1 MEKFNKGFKDYT
13 GYKTGKLTVIS
24 FDSWHYQPSGQRK
37 SKWKC
42 LCECGNEFVAFGSN
56 LAKKTH
62 TTSCGCEKKQVLDK
76 YRERLRSGE
85 WEPSKLIGKRFGR
98 LVVTSFVKW
107 VNTSES
113 RISLWDCQC
122 DCGNTIQMRRSYLV
136 TTEVPSCGCWLREFI
151 SENSKTHGM
160 SSTPTYKSWS
170 KMKERCYLESYA
182 EPEYYRD
189 RGITVCDR
197 WINSFE
203 NFLEDMGERP
213 DGMTLDRIDVNKGY
227 FKENCRWADS
237 TIQAYNSRKRSD
249 NTSGRTGVQANKKGG
264 WDAFITY
271 YKETIKLANNVSFEE
286 ACKAREDAE
295 IKYYGV
301 NKE

>member
-1 MEKFNKGFKDYT
+1 M
-13 GYKTGKLTVIS
+13 
-24 FDSWHYQPSGQRK
+24 
-37 SKWKC
+37 
-42 LCECGNEFVAFGSN
+42 
-56 LAKKTH
+56 
-62 TTSCGCEKKQVLDK
+62 
-76 YRERLRSGE
+76 
-85 WEPSKLIGKRFGR
+85 
-98 LVVTSFVKW
+98 
-107 VNTSES
+107 
-113 RISLWDCQC
+113 
-122 DCGNTIQMRRSYLV
+122 

-160 SSTPTYKSWS
+160 SGTSTYKSWS

-189 RGITVCDR
+189 RGIVVCDR

-227 FKENCRWADS
+227 FKENCRWADP

-249 NTSGRTGVQANKKGG
+249 NTSGRTGVHANKKGG